1 MLQKQSKLEVLL
13 LRLLRLLLVLL
24 MILMMFSDS
33 RCFWRALVWL
43 FVSIFLLWAVEA
55 KTKDDG
61 LGAVGCAFGNA
72 GELAVHL
79 ETRF

>member
-1 MLQKQSKLEVLL
+1 MILMMLL
-13 LRLLRLLLVLL
+13 
-24 MILMMFSDS
+24 ITLMMFSDS
-33 RCFWRALVWL
+33 HCFWRALVWL

-72 GELAVHL
+72 GELAGHL